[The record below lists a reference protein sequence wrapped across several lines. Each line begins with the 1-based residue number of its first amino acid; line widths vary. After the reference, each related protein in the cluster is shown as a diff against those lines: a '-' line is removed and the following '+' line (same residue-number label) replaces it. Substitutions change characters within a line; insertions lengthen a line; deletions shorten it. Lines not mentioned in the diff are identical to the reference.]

1 MNELTIIMAGTA
13 LLFSLATCVFSIL
26 AYTETIGLKK
36 STHKVQ
42 WVPIPE
48 NERGPVGEE
57 LKKSMDKAFKEDEND
72 IY

>member
-1 MNELTIIMAGTA
+1 MNEIAICMSGTA
-13 LLFSLATCVFSIL
+13 LLFALTTCVFSIL

-42 WVPIPE
+42 WVPLAE
-48 NERGPVGEE
+48 EDQGPTGKE
-57 LKKSMDKAFKEDEND
+57 LKKNMNDAFKEGDND